1 MKREAEAEVLLPE
14 LVEKILIWLPVKSLI
29 RFRCVSKQWLSL
41 ISNSRFANLNY
52 DAADVAPPNKN
63 TRLLY
68 LSSEVPEAHCV
79 DVEASILC
87 DYALQ
92 LPLSCRHFNL
102 SILGSCKG
110 FILLRIHVDGAALL
124 LWNPVTGSHKSI
136 PDPDALFSMGLA
148 RVLYW
153 LAFKDK
159 HLDLT
164 IVAFDLAGNHLSMV
178 SLPTSVH
185 CPPFKLFAEYLGISI
200 LKFTD
205 QKIEIWVMKELSW
218 TKFNVVFTCANGIYG
233 IQHLCFTKGE
243 LVATKNNELV
253 KVSNKGVSV
262 ESLRI
267 SHHDPNLKSVM
278 FTKSLLSLPD
288 EFGGTGE
295 EQDSR
300 SFGYSR
306 VELQH
311 WFLSL
316 SFLPDVHQDGS
327 FSIFFSEWK
336 L

>member
-148 RVLYW
+148 RQLIHGVVLAMMN
-153 LAFKDK
+153 L
-159 HLDLT
+159 
-164 IVAFDLAGNHLSMV
+164 
-178 SLPTSVH
+178 
-185 CPPFKLFAEYLGISI
+185 
-200 LKFTD
+200 
-205 QKIEIWVMKELSW
+205 VM
-218 TKFNVVFTCANGIYG
+218 I
-233 IQHLCFTKGE
+233 I
-243 LVATKNNELV
+243 
-253 KVSNKGVSV
+253 
-262 ESLRI
+262 
-267 SHHDPNLKSVM
+267 
-278 FTKSLLSLPD
+278 
-288 EFGGTGE
+288 
-295 EQDSR
+295 
-300 SFGYSR
+300 
-306 VELQH
+306 
-311 WFLSL
+311 
-316 SFLPDVHQDGS
+316 
-327 FSIFFSEWK
+327 
-336 L
+336 